1 MLLDFTKEQFSGLA
15 GDYTSSKGKR
25 DILREAVLVGGSCLL
40 RPCNLHAGG
49 RVAVAVGLARQL
61 GFRDPEWLGS
71 SHANFEAYMFL
82 HLQAIYA
89 NPQKLC
95 DQSGVVGQGGEAEG
109 VLSSDLLLMGIMAS
123 DVRLALRGFRDWCE
137 ALGLEYVIPEN
148 RVRGE
153 G

>member
-1 MLLDFTKEQFSGLA
+1 
-15 GDYTSSKGKR
+15 
-25 DILREAVLVGGSCLL
+25 
-40 RPCNLHAGG
+40 
-49 RVAVAVGLARQL
+49 
-61 GFRDPEWLGS
+61 
-71 SHANFEAYMFL
+71 MFL

-95 DQSGVVGQGGEAEG
+95 DQSGVVGRGGEAEG

-153 G
+153 GGRLWGEGGGVKTDAPVPREE